1 MSELDKVLNSTS
13 PIKNKQDETMH
24 SKTKFTIRSIEP
36 NNGFNNELSMFNT
49 LSKVTIRQVNSLINE
64 RSYYDNNIEYQ
75 VYNGNNY
82 ILNCK
87 EETTY
92 CHRKCCNYSCKN
104 LELRL
109 FLSNQEKLAY
119 CYKMY
124 DINFCFPKR
133 YMEIKYYLGEK
144 LFRIKEFNDS
154 CDSNYSIFDEKKKLM
169 YLLKIPFCQKGFY
182 CRNCCFNGNKIF
194 GYLYKN
200 RQLLI
205 NNVIVGKKIYDRINN
220 DIVFNINFLTDMNIY
235 DKLNL
240 IVCAILF
247 HYKYFSITQSK
258 RCYECKCLIKVFLI
272 CLIIILFIFLI
283 IFYFSKKSFGE
294 N

>member
-1 MSELDKVLNSTS
+1 MSELDKDLNSTCA
-13 PIKNKQDETMH
+13 IKNKQDDTIQ
-24 SKTKFTIRSIEP
+24 SKSKFSIRSTER
-36 NNGFNNELSMFNT
+36 NNEFNNDLLMLNNF
-49 LSKVTIRQVNSLINE
+49 SKVTIRQVISLINE
-64 RSYYDNNIEYQ
+64 SSYYDNNIEYQ
-75 VYNGNNY
+75 VYHGKQY

-87 EETTY
+87 EETTF

-109 FLSNQEKLAY
+109 FLTNQEKLAY

-144 LFRIKEFNDS
+144 LFIIKEFKES
-154 CDSNYSIFDEKKKLM
+154 CDLNYSIFDNKKKLM
-169 YLLKIPFCQKGFY
+169 YLLKIQYCQKGFY
-182 CRNCCFNGNKIF
+182 CRNCCFNGNKIY

-200 RQLLI
+200 RKLLM
-205 NNVIVGKKIYDRINN
+205 NNVIEGKKIYDRISN
-220 DIVFNINFLTDMNIY
+220 DIVFNINFLHDMNIY

-258 RCYECKCLIKVFLI
+258 RCYECKCLIVIFLI
-272 CLIIILFIFLI
+272 CLIIILFILLI